1 MFYIETNRTLENKFP
16 HLNCGRCANY
26 NTSPQNFIQQIST
39 MCVYCR
45 FWVGDSDAEKI
56 TKYLINEMKMNAH
69 PQWNIVNI
77 YNNKSI

>member
-39 MCVYCR
+39 MCVYI
-45 FWVGDSDAEKI
+45 VGFGWGTVMLK
-56 TKYLINEMKMNAH
+56 K
-69 PQWNIVNI
+69 
-77 YNNKSI
+77 